1 MAKKIVL
8 ALLCGALAMA
18 IWLYLYF
25 AIVSPGN
32 TPPAIRLEASAARV
46 DAGTADLGGGSAR
59 LTLDT
64 AGLGVLAWTPGDLD
78 PVRYP
83 ILYFA
88 FRGPLPANFPV
99 VFWKFADTG
108 QDLSHYRVPGATRA
122 SHWLSLSAS
131 PEWRDR
137 PVELGF
143 IFKGRPGQQVTLESV
158 QLLPLTPGHL
168 VRAILADWLAPLSWD
183 HASINRNAGD
193 SPRALTQPVPVIA
206 ALLGL
211 SLCCYAVLVRTRPRI
226 PFDWGIV
233 AGVFLVGWIGLDLL
247 WQLRVLGQ
255 LGDTRIQYAGRSTA
269 EKLAAGPDA
278 ALVEFTADI
287 KHRVTSADARIFVG
301 SDDDYTG
308 MRSAYYLYPYNV
320 YWSRHDEQ
328 LPAPGYLRPGD
339 YIVVLSSTYL
349 RFEEQGR
356 VLLTGAGERIPAE
369 RVTSGAVGSLFRLY

>member
-1 MAKKIVL
+1 MRWQWPLGCACIL
-8 ALLCGALAMA
+8 RSYPRA
-18 IWLYLYF
+18 IPRPRSGW
-25 AIVSPGN
+25 A
-32 TPPAIRLEASAARV
+32 AAARV

-64 AGLGVLAWTPGDLD
+64 AGLGVLAWTRIDLD
-78 PVRYP
+78 PLRYP
-83 ILYFA
+83 VLYFA
-88 FRGPLPANFPV
+88 FRGPLPTNSPV
-99 VFWKFADTG
+99 VFWRFANAG
-108 QDLSHYRVPGATRA
+108 QDLSHYRVPGVTRA
-122 SHWLSLSAS
+122 SHWLSLSAA
-131 PEWRDR
+131 PEWRGR

-143 IFKGRPGQQVTLESV
+143 IFEGRPGQQVTLESV
-158 QLLPLTPGHL
+158 QLLPLTPGYR

-339 YIVVLSSTYL
+339 YIVLLSSTYL

-356 VLLTGAGERIPAE
+356 VLVTGAGERIPAE